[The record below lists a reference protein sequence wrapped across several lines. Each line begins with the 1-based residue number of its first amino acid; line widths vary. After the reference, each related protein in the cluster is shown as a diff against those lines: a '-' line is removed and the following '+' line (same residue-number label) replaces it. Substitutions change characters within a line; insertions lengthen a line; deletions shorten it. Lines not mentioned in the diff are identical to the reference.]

1 MLTNQYDNGSHSLA
15 SKFVKVLLKSI
26 EVHRV
31 NGEVFAFIHV
41 VYISVLNILK
51 KHIDQSQL
59 TNLLWLYNLVGIYM
73 YQVLQNPWFVL

>member
-15 SKFVKVLLKSI
+15 SKFVKVLLESI
-26 EVHRV
+26 KVHRV

-51 KHIDQSQL
+51 NTHTTKSL
-59 TNLLWLYNLVGIYM
+59 TDLLWLYNLVGIY
-73 YQVLQNPWFVL
+73 QVLQNLWFVL